1 MSLRIPLTLL
11 FLFGFTHLTFS
22 QRKKAEILTEDL
34 PKGRGSVTLFDGS
47 KVLGEVTFNDNDGI
61 VTVKTGDD
69 EAKSFTAKKII
80 AFEFL
85 DDATFRNRSF
95 LVIDYADPD
104 TGQSGFSFFEVLGE
118 FETFAIVSRID
129 RVKAEPDQPLLG
141 PYTAPALKDRNNT
154 LTVTSQTETIFFLNA
169 QGDFQPYVKTVKREF
184 ERLLIDSKQDK
195 NSFVNRDL
203 LEEYT
208 GEHYTALRDFIKENK
223 LKLKIK
229 EDLLLVIE
237 EYKRLASN

>member
-1 MSLRIPLTLL
+1 MNVTTSLTLL
-11 FLFGFTHLTFS
+11 FLFGFSHLVFS
-22 QRKKAEILTEDL
+22 QRKKAAILTEDL
-34 PKGRGSVTLFDGS
+34 PTGRGSITLFDGS
-47 KVLGEVTFNDNDGI
+47 KIPGVVTFNDNDGI
-61 VTVKTGDD
+61 VTVKTDDD
-69 EAKSFTAKKII
+69 ETKSFTAKKII

-85 DDATFRNRSF
+85 DGATFRNRSF

-141 PYTAPALKDRNNT
+141 PYTAPALKDRTNT

-169 QGDFQPYVKTVKREF
+169 QGDFQPYVKTVKKEF
-184 ERLLIDSKQDK
+184 ERLLVDSKQDK
-195 NSFVNRDL
+195 NSFVDRDL

-208 GEHYTALRDFIKENK
+208 GEHYIALRNFIKENK
-223 LKLKIK
+223 LKLKVK
-229 EDLLLVIE
+229 EDFLRVIE
-237 EYKRLASN
+237 EYERLVNN

>member
-1 MSLRIPLTLL
+1 MNFRLSLALL
-11 FLFGFTHLTFS
+11 FIFGFSNALFS

-34 PKGRGSVTLFDGS
+34 PRGRGSVTLFDGS

-69 EAKSFTAKKII
+69 ETKSFNAKKII

-85 DDATFRNRSF
+85 DDLTLRNRSF
-95 LVIDYADPD
+95 LVIDYADPG

-129 RVKAEPDQPLLG
+129 RVKAEPEQPLLG
-141 PYTAPALKDRNNT
+141 PYTSPALTDRSST
-154 LTVTSQTETIFFLNA
+154 RTVTSQTETIFFLNA
-169 QGDFQPYVKTVKREF
+169 QGDFQPYIKTVKREF
-184 ERLLIDSKQDK
+184 ERLLVDSKQDK
-195 NSFVNRDL
+195 NSFVDRDL

-208 GEHYTALRDFIKENK
+208 GEHYIALRNFIKENK
-223 LKLKIK
+223 LKLKVK
-229 EDLLLVIE
+229 EDLLRVIE